1 MDKYTKLTINEL
13 VKRKLQIEEAR
24 KKVYTQEIYCESLG
38 GTIVVKEPSSGV
50 LQDITEI
57 DDVNKANKYAVY
69 ECVTEPNLKD
79 KELQDAY
86 ECSEPMDIVSKLFTD
101 TEINRIGAILLEL
114 TKRNRRIEPVDEVK
128 NL

>member
-79 KELQDAY
+79 KELRDAY

-128 NL
+128 NS